1 MKRSS
6 LILLCTVSLASAF
19 DGGVY
24 GLGYWNETYAWEAN
38 QNPNDTVSVPFQLG
52 SQNFTMQVN
61 IAEFTPTGRYV
72 NRTENA
78 RQVASFYDM
87 SWSGGVSLNDTIQ
100 SASSGFTDAAV
111 PRLCISVPLGP
122 LSRSATNSYREND
135 NGDCSHAFGS
145 ECMNDLK
152 KVQSVTYGS
161 CGASWMPKSCVAKFG
176 DGGIGSTRPNRSNT
190 TDDALRQ
197 RSPLEVS
204 WYQSEIFSAPNET
217 YLKREAERLH
227 AVFFSGAFGVVPVCA
242 RVNVTKL
249 GKTSDAVYQGEAG
262 YTKSSMLLYAT
273 AALIS
278 VAFVL

>member
-1 MKRSS
+1 MKRPS
-6 LILLCTVSLASAF
+6 LILLSTISLASAF
-19 DGGVY
+19 DSGVF

-61 IAEFTPTGRYV
+61 IAEFTPTGRSV

-78 RQVASFYDM
+78 RQVASFYNM
-87 SWSGGVSLNDTIQ
+87 SWSGDISLNDTIR
-100 SASSGFTDAAV
+100 SASSQFTDGAT

-122 LSRSATNSYREND
+122 MSRSATNGYREED

-152 KVQSVTYGS
+152 NVQSQTSGT
-161 CGASWMPKSCVAKFG
+161 CGGSWMPKSCIAKFG
-176 DGGIGSTRPNRSNT
+176 DGGIGSTRANRSNT
-190 TDDALRQ
+190 TDDDLRQ
-197 RSPLEVS
+197 RSPLEIS

-217 YLKREAERLH
+217 YLQREAERLH

-242 RVNVTKL
+242 RVNYTKL
-249 GKTSDAVYQGEAG
+249 DKDNDAVYQGEAG
-262 YTKSSMLLYAT
+262 ITRVGMLLSAT
-273 AALIS
+273 AAFIS